1 MRNPSFSVAAL
12 LLAIATSS
20 PALAAGKAD
29 PMTPAN
35 VTVDQVKAALAGN
48 KDLSGKS
55 LMNLDLSKMD
65 LSGANL
71 SGSNLHGV
79 KLDHAN
85 LTKANLSDANL
96 DLAWI
101 IGANFTDA
109 NLEGAS
115 LDGPV
120 VAMGLQAQT
129 GEIPTFKGANMS
141 GARVLLRATSGQ
153 LQGAKFVGADAG
165 AHMKNQSMGLM
176 HTDMSGA
183 HLEGADFSNAKLQH
197 ADFSYADLTSVN
209 FTGANLER
217 ANLTGADLCNATV
230 SGANLDGADMDD
242 AKLNCVKGL
251 DQAKNLDKAHGYKK
265 PS

>member
-1 MRNPSFSVAAL
+1 MKKASLSVAAL
-12 LLAIATSS
+12 LLAFAT

-55 LMNLDLSKMD
+55 LMNLDLSGMD

-71 SGSNLHGV
+71 SGSNLHGA

-85 LTKANLSDANL
+85 LSKANLTNANL

-101 IGANFTDA
+101 IGANFTCA
-109 NLEGAS
+109 NLGGAR

-120 VAMGLQAQT
+120 VAMGLEAQK
-129 GEIPTFKGANMS
+129 GEVPPFKDADMNN
-141 GARVLLRATSGQ
+141 ARVLIRVTGGQ

-176 HTDMSGA
+176 HSDMSGA
-183 HLEGADFSNAKLQH
+183 HLEGADFTNAKLQH

-209 FTGANLER
+209 FTGADLER
-217 ANLTGADLCNATV
+217 ANMIGADLCNANVT
-230 SGANLDGADMDD
+230 GANLDGADMDD